1 MFRKGVNMEE
11 LYNQIQGYLN
21 MDEEIPFE
29 EFDQFYKKVLDVLNE
44 RNEQFTEEDVWKALF
59 IVENLMSNA
68 DARSKETKGALVK
81 KYKKMAKRNELWAK
95 NFVVRLHKFGYN
107 DDQINARFEKMF
119 EDGPVEA
126 N

>member
-1 MFRKGVNMEE
+1 MEE

-44 RNEQFTEEDVWKALF
+44 RNEQFTEEDIWKALF